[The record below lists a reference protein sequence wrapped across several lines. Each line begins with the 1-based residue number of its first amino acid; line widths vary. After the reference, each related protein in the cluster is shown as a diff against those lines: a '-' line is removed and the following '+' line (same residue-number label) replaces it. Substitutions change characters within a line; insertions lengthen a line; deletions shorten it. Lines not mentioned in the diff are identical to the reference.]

1 MLWEVEAKII
11 LLSRRKQSEGKTVAS
26 PLWRPENYL
35 GQMWQPEKQPFT
47 DGYWALPPNLSNQQ
61 TIGQFCHFLWIILTS
76 SSDHDAVMWHL
87 FIWLISCMSQIFT
100 QCVTHM
106 LHTATTFHHITS
118 LQCTDKKGIFCNRK
132 LLKTDLKKE
141 VANLTTIGG
150 YSELG
155 WTKCSYPPQ
164 EYKNYLSVSRH
175 KKIISYYFFREEYN
189 KSFT

>member
-100 QCVTHM
+100 QSVTHM

-132 LLKTDLKKE
+132 LINWSQKGSGKFNNNWGVLRTRMDKMLISTPR
-141 VANLTTIGG
+141 VQ
-150 YSELG
+150 ELFI
-155 WTKCSYPPQ
+155 CVPA
-164 EYKNYLSVSRH
+164 
-175 KKIISYYFFREEYN
+175 
-189 KSFT
+189 